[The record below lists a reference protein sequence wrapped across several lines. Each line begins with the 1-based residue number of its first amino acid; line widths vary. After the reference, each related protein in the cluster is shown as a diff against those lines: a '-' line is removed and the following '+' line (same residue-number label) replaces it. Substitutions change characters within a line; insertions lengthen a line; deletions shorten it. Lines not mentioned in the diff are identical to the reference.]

1 MRYFLFVS
9 LFSLVISCAPRPYKA
24 LKPASSEMKNKIS
37 MDVAHYQPQFDK
49 ELYSCRVTGRT
60 PFGKRFSLS
69 GILFFKQLEDG
80 SVRVVFQ
87 NQMGLTY
94 FDFGWDSNNQF
105 KVVSI
110 IEQMDK
116 PALIKT
122 LRKDFELLLFKNIS
136 STASQLMSD
145 KSSKSYLKFDLQ
157 KGFVY
162 YIFED
167 NKIVSIENADERR
180 KVVVFKLSG
189 AEDSST
195 FANKISVNHLRAN
208 FKIEM
213 EKLVQE

>member
-9 LFSLVISCAPRPYKA
+9 LFSLLISCAPKPYKA
-24 LKPASSEMKNKIS
+24 LKSAPTATLKEFS
-37 MDVAHYQPQFDK
+37 MEANHYQPQFDK
-49 ELYSCRVTGRT
+49 ELYSCRVAGRT

-69 GILFFKQLEDG
+69 GLLFFKQLEDS

-94 FDFGWDSNNQF
+94 FDFGWDANNQF
-105 KVVSI
+105 SVEKI

-136 STASQLMSD
+136 STASQILQD
-145 KSSKSYLKFDLQ
+145 KNNRIYLKFDLQ

-167 NKIVSIENADERR
+167 RKIVSIENADERR
-180 KVVVFKLSG
+180 KVVVFRLSG
-189 AEDSST
+189 GEENST
-195 FANKISVNHLRAN
+195 FAEKISVSHLRAN
-208 FKIEM
+208 FTIEM